1 MALSEYEQK
10 MLAQLE
16 AQLKDED
23 PQLAET
29 FTPARQIS
37 LRRLVFGIFAIV
49 AGIAVLIGGV
59 STRWWWLGVI
69 GFGIM
74 LAGALYMM
82 SGSEQAHPA
91 PQQAR
96 RPKSQRSSFMDKQA
110 ELWERRREQGPDR

>member
-29 FTPARQIS
+29 FTPPRQIS

-49 AGIAVLIGGV
+49 AGIAVLVGGV

-74 LAGALYMM
+74 LAGTLYMF
-82 SGSEQAHPA
+82 SGTGESAPA
-91 PQQAR
+91 AQQPR
-96 RPKSQRSSFMDKQA
+96 RPKPPRSSFMDKQA